1 MSNCFNENSAF
12 YVVGGFAMLDGKLTL
27 SDCNL
32 GQNMA
37 GGGSAGYICGGSLIV
52 VRSRVESNRDSLC
65 NLGQT

>member
-1 MSNCFNENSAF
+1 
-12 YVVGGFAMLDGKLTL
+12 MLDGKLTL